1 MFNIDC
7 NYIERMVNSF
17 RSLAVPNANGIIRR
31 GQIRAA
37 AYELAAESG
46 LRAITIRAVAQRAGL
61 STGLV
66 LFHYGTKQHLVLGVL
81 DWVLETT
88 TALCQEPVVAAIEA
102 PHERL
107 LALLRQ
113 EMTRLAREPC
123 RTRVFFE
130 FWSAGLCDPV
140 IGTRMK
146 QELDR
151 YRGAFR
157 PLAEAVLAEDQ
168 DFLPSVTPD
177 GLAAVI
183 VSFIKGCSVQSLI
196 EPELNLADFVNA
208 AEGLFSARAGLAR
221 AIGSTCN
228 ACL

>member
-1 MFNIDC
+1 VFNTGVE
-7 NYIERMVNSF
+7 YIERMVNSV
-17 RSLAVPNANGIIRR
+17 RSLAGPNANGIVRR
-31 GQIRAA
+31 AQIRAA
-37 AYELAAESG
+37 ACELAAESG
-46 LRAITIRAVAQRAGL
+46 LRAITIRRVAQRAGL

-66 LFHYGTKQHLVLGVL
+66 LFHYGTKQRLVLGVL

-88 TALCQEPVVAAIEA
+88 TALCQGPAVVPIEA
-102 PHERL
+102 PHQRL

-113 EMTRLAREPC
+113 EMTRLAKEPG

-151 YRGAFR
+151 YRQAFL
-157 PLAEAVLAEDQ
+157 PLAEAVLADDKE
-168 DFLPSVTPD
+168 FLPSVTPY

-208 AEGLFSARAGLAR
+208 AEGLLSAGAGLAT
-221 AIGSTCN
+221 AIGSSCIPS
-228 ACL
+228 A

>member
-1 MFNIDC
+1 M
-7 NYIERMVNSF
+7 
-17 RSLAVPNANGIIRR
+17 
-31 GQIRAA
+31 
-37 AYELAAESG
+37 
-46 LRAITIRAVAQRAGL
+46 
-61 STGLV
+61 
-66 LFHYGTKQHLVLGVL
+66 LFHYGTKQQLVLGVL

-88 TALCQEPVVAAIEA
+88 TALCEGAVVAAIAA

-113 EMTRLAREPC
+113 ELTRLATEPR

-140 IGTRMK
+140 IGARMK

-151 YRGAFR
+151 YREAFR
-157 PLAEAVLAEDQ
+157 PLAQAVLAEDRG
-168 DFLPSVTPD
+168 FLPTVTAE

-196 EPELNLADFVNA
+196 APELNVANFVSA
-208 AEGLFSARAGLAR
+208 AEGLFSAHSRRASAG
-221 AIGSTCN
+221 GSTCN
-228 ACL
+228 ACP